1 MALPQRK
8 NILEHVFL
16 ASKCTTV
23 ACDSRELPVKTFIWE
38 FDLKSKN

>member
-8 NILEHVFL
+8 NILE

-38 FDLKSKN
+38 FDIKSKN